1 MIKQLLITVI
11 SLFLLA
17 SCVTT
22 KNVTYFQGSDPL
34 DTIRY
39 AKLKNIEPLISRIQ
53 SDDILAVN
61 VSSLS
66 AESNEVFNFPNM
78 TPIITSNLPGNSTN
92 GMARTQPL
100 GYLVDPNG
108 YIEMPLIGK
117 VQVNNLLLEEAAT
130 KIKQELTKF
139 LKEPTV
145 SVRYLNQKFTV
156 IGEVNRPGVYNLLN
170 NHVTLPEAIG
180 VVGDLTIFGRRDN
193 VMLIRTT
200 EGKREII
207 KLNLNGR
214 EVLESPYYFIRNNDI
229 IYIEPTK
236 GKITSSDRTLQ
247 LIPIATGVTTSLV
260 LLLNLLFK

>member
-1 MIKQLLITVI
+1 MKILSKLLLLFCLIFITI
-11 SLFLLA
+11 

-22 KNVTYFQGSDPL
+22 KNVTYFQGNDPL
-34 DTIRY
+34 DSVRY
-39 AKLKNIEPLISRIQ
+39 AKLNKIEPLIPRIQ
-53 SDDILAVN
+53 PDDILAVT

-66 AESNEVFNFPNM
+66 EESNQVFNFSNI
-78 TPIITSNLPGNSTN
+78 TPLITSNIPGISTN
-92 GMARTQPL
+92 GVPRSQPL

-117 VQVNNLLLEEAAT
+117 IQVSNLLLEEAGT
-130 KIKQELTKF
+130 KVKQELTKF

-145 SVRYLNQKFTV
+145 NIRYLNQKFTV

-200 EGKREII
+200 EGKREMI
-207 KLNLNGR
+207 KLDLNSR
-214 EVLESPYYFIRNNDI
+214 VVLESPYYYIQNNDI
-229 IYIEPTK
+229 IYVEPTK

-260 LLLNLLFK
+260 LLLNL